1 MTKKEI
7 EIQLALGTLPLW
19 KRIELGIVKPTE
31 TPVGSA
37 NSIRM
42 SYAFDPVIGYRYDPN
57 KPGARAIV
65 IRWFVN
71 HCKANNYD

>member
-1 MTKKEI
+1 MTRKEI
-7 EIQLALGTLPLW
+7 DIQMALGVLPLW
-19 KRIELGIVKPTE
+19 KQMELSIVKPIE
-31 TPVGSA
+31 ISVGI
-37 NSIRM
+37 NIRM

-71 HCKANNYD
+71 HCKMNNYD